1 MSRSFGGTSVTSF
14 SPMKMWPSLTSSR
27 PASIR
32 SEVDLPQPDGPT
44 STRNSPSPTWRL
56 SASTAARVPPGYK
69 RVAWSKV
76 TVAMDVSP
84 SPAGTCRTIRSDEM
98 TEVAMSVAIGRPA
111 QYRTGPGPG
120 ARPPSPRCRSQKC
133 SHGSARGGDVP
144 LLGAAVT
151 LAGSSAGGL
160 IFGGSMTSVTGTP
173 RPSKNERRDA
183 AREKARLLREQ
194 QQRRQRRNRMLLQG
208 GIAVVVLAIVA
219 VVALVIVN
227 AVRPPGPGPRNMAS
241 DGITITQGDKAV
253 RSAATPA
260 GGTPAAPPTPAT
272 GKIVIRTYED
282 FGCPFC
288 GQFEQTNSAYIAS
301 LLKAGTATLTIYPV
315 SILDRSFSG
324 SKYSTRSANAAAAV
338 ANYSPDQFYA
348 FHKLLYANQ
357 PAEGSEGLTDDKLIA
372 YAKQA
377 KVSDLAS
384 VTAAIH
390 DHRFFNW
397 V

>member
-1 MSRSFGGTSVTSF
+1 
-14 SPMKMWPSLTSSR
+14 
-27 PASIR
+27 
-32 SEVDLPQPDGPT
+32 
-44 STRNSPSPTWRL
+44 
-56 SASTAARVPPGYK
+56 
-69 RVAWSKV
+69 
-76 TVAMDVSP
+76 
-84 SPAGTCRTIRSDEM
+84 
-98 TEVAMSVAIGRPA
+98 
-111 QYRTGPGPG
+111 
-120 ARPPSPRCRSQKC
+120 
-133 SHGSARGGDVP
+133 
-144 LLGAAVT
+144 
-151 LAGSSAGGL
+151 
-160 IFGGSMTSVTGTP
+160 MTSVTGTP
-173 RPSKNERRDA
+173 RQSKNERRDA

-194 QQRRQRRNRMLLQG
+194 QQRRQRRNRVLLQG

-253 RSAATPA
+253 RTAATPA
-260 GGTPAAPPTPAT
+260 GGDPAAPPTPST

-315 SILDRSFSG
+315 SILDRSFAG

-338 ANYSPDQFYA
+338 ANYSPDQYFA
-348 FHKLLYANQ
+348 FHKLLYSNQ
-357 PAEGSEGLTDDKLIA
+357 PAEGSEGLSDDQLIA

-377 KVSDLAS
+377 KVSNLADI
-384 VTAAIH
+384 TAAIH

-397 V
+397 VGAATDRFLKGGLPSSDVKAVRGTPIIVVNGKQYTGSLTDPSAFSTFVLQTAGAFKSTPSASATPKPSASATPKPSASKKP